1 MARATEKSQRMEFWL
16 MHDGGTAVGT
26 YRLDLPML
34 DNLDFAELALCID
47 PPHQRR
53 GHGRALLAHA
63 ARPDRRA
70 RPAPGDRGDQRAGRR
85 AAEPGDALRR
95 GHRRE
100 PVTR

>member
-1 MARATEKSQRMEFWL
+1 

-34 DNLDFAELALCID
+34 DNLDYVELALCVD
-47 PPHQRR
+47 PPHQHR

-63 ARPDRRA
+63 LDRIAELGRHQVTV
-70 RPAPGDRGDQRAGRR
+70 GGQRAGRR

-95 GHRRE
+95 GRRCE
-100 PVTR
+100 PLTR